1 MKRVIISTFLFFVFL
16 TGWAQSFPVGELND
30 NMQRFYK
37 GCMTLREGI
46 SSKDVITLDKAIELL
61 DDDAQNPDRIELY
74 SLSLGCADTLNQ
86 CSMQGHMYY
95 DADYAEFFKEN
106 MGLGVYSEAAESL
119 RGKPSNCQIAHRA
132 IKANSKV
139 QYTVRMAGSC
149 QMFVLA
155 EIGGSIKAKVN
166 FDNDKEFVG
175 VSYDNGALSYL
186 KWEMN
191 AFPPKEVTITIEN
204 VCDKEISY
212 VIVSN

>member
-46 SSKDVITLDKAIELL
+46 ASKDVITLDKAIELL

-74 SLSLGCADTLNQ
+74 SLSLGCADTINQ

-106 MGLGVYSEAAESL
+106 MGLGALCTIKHYILIITMKYFLSSTFFKKQKHIVCCAVSAGSSRVLLEGGPGRAGPL
-119 RGKPSNCQIAHRA
+119 DGKP
-132 IKANSKV
+132 
-139 QYTVRMAGSC
+139 AG
-149 QMFVLA
+149 
-155 EIGGSIKAKVN
+155 GGADPVGLGPQ
-166 FDNDKEFVG
+166 KEKMKKFEK
-175 VSYDNGALSYL
+175 NE
-186 KWEMN
+186 K
-191 AFPPKEVTITIEN
+191 
-204 VCDKEISY
+204 
-212 VIVSN
+212 